1 MYIVATAAKTTFL
14 PAAVRGVA
22 GIERLRIRG

>member
-14 PAAVRGVA
+14 PAAFGGAAGV
-22 GIERLRIRG
+22 ERLRIQG